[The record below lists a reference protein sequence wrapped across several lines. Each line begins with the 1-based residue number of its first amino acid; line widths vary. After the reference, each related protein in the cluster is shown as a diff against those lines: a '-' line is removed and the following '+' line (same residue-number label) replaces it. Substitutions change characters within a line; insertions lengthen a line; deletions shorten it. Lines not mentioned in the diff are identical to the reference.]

1 MTNIHPCN
9 DAQRRWCSGIVR
21 AADACT
27 TCTRS
32 FTTCR
37 GRPLGFASGLLL
49 ECEPVRCLGA
59 LQSASDIARCLM
71 PRDMTGAG
79 RYAPQPRFPPFA
91 FYSAVRLADPGQL
104 ALIMAT
110 DPYFVTQDNG
120 AGAPLHFATTYRQL
134 DMVRPLV

>member
-1 MTNIHPCN
+1 MP
-9 DAQRRWCSGIVR
+9 
-21 AADACT
+21 
-27 TCTRS
+27 RS
-32 FTTCR
+32 CK
-37 GRPLGFASGLLL
+37 LALELAFA
-49 ECEPVRCLGA
+49 V
-59 LQSASDIARCLM
+59 M
-71 PRDMTGAG
+71 PRDMTGTG

-134 DMVRPLV
+134 DMVRLQLAYPAPRRGAYVVSCAIPTAASKTRHPSAALRCRCTTY